1 MKYQWLFLSMFAC
14 AAEVKVDLDED
25 GDGLLSSEE
34 EVLGTDPTEADSDGD
49 GHTDGDEVAAGFDP
63 LDDDDR
69 PYLGGYEI
77 NRCEEDVES
86 TGYEIGQVAE
96 DFELMDQHGEMV
108 RLSDFCG
115 QAVVLESSTFW

>member
-1 MKYQWLFLSMFAC
+1 MKIQWLFVPLMAC
-14 AAEVKVDLDED
+14 AAELKVDLDED
-25 GDGLLSSEE
+25 GDGLLTSVEE
-34 EVLGTDPTEADSDGD
+34 DLGTDPEEADSDGD
-49 GHTDGDEVAAGFDP
+49 GHSDGDEVAAGFDP

-77 NRCEEDVES
+77 NRCDEDVVS
-86 TGYEIGQVAE
+86 TGYEVGQVAE

-115 QAVVLESSTFW
+115 QAVLLESSTFW